1 MRPGGRTLN
10 VFMQRGSMSHVHFG
24 NFGALTADID
34 AGGEVAAAHSH
45 ALKIVVFNG
54 GIAVVNSNGVDFG
67 LTIGVLNIDY
77 IDAT

>member
-24 NFGALTADID
+24 NFGALTAD
-34 AGGEVAAAHSH
+34 AAAHSH